1 MGSMSLDSP
10 ACLCT
15 CIHHSTLQWKNLSTN
30 PHPCVLVQSSPN
42 VCGFMASELH
52 MHNRYHKDKN

>member
-52 MHNRYHKDKN
+52 MHLP